1 MLLYTHSTGEETDSG
16 EKTLSVAGECGN
28 RAGILVRSILQGNR
42 ISGNHIDIDYI
53 CKEKKEM
60 LEIEV

>member
-1 MLLYTHSTGEETDSG
+1 MRKLTVHG
-16 EKTLSVAGECGN
+16 EKTISVAGECGN

-60 LEIEV
+60 LGIEV